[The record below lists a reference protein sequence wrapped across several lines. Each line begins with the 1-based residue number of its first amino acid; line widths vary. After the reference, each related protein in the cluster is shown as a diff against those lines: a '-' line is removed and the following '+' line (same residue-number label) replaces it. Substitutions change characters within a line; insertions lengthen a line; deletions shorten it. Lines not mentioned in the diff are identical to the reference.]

1 MHEQRPER
9 PAQADGTNHLF
20 ATLGK
25 QIKVL
30 REARGMG
37 QRELATA
44 THVSLDLVSAIERNV
59 RIPQPRFL
67 ELAEVALDAGGILT
81 AAIPEVKA
89 ALARAR
95 TRHPEWYR
103 GHAQLESE
111 AVELHHYCSSAL
123 HGLLQ
128 TAGHAEAVFRHRRP
142 LLDELTIDK
151 RIADRLDRQKL
162 FTRQPAPVISYVLE
176 EALLDRPVGG
186 LSVHETQLRHI
197 MDISSMR
204 NVELQVMPTAC
215 EAHPNLGGSFNLLV
229 PKGQHHQ
236 VGYTEIQ
243 EHPRLI
249 SDPAEARVLA
259 ERYGIM
265 RAAALTPLKSLELI
279 ERKLEKL

>member
-1 MHEQRPER
+1 MHEDRPER
-9 PAQADGTNHLF
+9 PVEADGTAHLF
-20 ATLGK
+20 AALGK

-67 ELAEVALDAGGILT
+67 ELAEVALDARGVLT
-81 AAIPEVKA
+81 AVIPDVKK
-89 ALARAR
+89 ALSRAR

-103 GHAQLESE
+103 GHAKLESE

-128 TAGHAEAVFRHRRP
+128 TAEHAEAVFRAHRP
-142 LLDELTIDK
+142 LLDAQTIEG
-151 RIADRLDRQKL
+151 RIADRIDRQKV
-162 FTRQPAPVISYVLE
+162 FTREPAPVVSYVLE
-176 EALLDRPVGG
+176 EAVLDRPLGG
-186 LSVHETQLRHI
+186 QEVHRSQLRRLLAVGT
-197 MDISSMR
+197 MR
-204 NVELQVMPTAC
+204 NVELQVMPTSVD
-215 EAHPNLGGSFNLLV
+215 EHPNLQGSFNLLV
-229 PKGQHHQ
+229 PKGHHHQ
-236 VGYTEIQ
+236 VGYTEAQ

-249 SDPAEARVLA
+249 SNPAEVRVLC

-265 RAAALTPLKSLELI
+265 RAVALTPRNSLELI
-279 ERKLEKL
+279 EKKLERR